1 MGSAQLVTDYEGNEY
16 QRIEYTPYGELWV
29 EKKTEREEGLRYLP
43 YKFTAKEQDEE
54 TGLYYYG
61 ARYLDAKY
69 SRWLSADPAVNDYV
83 SGTSAGE
90 GGIYNTVN
98 FSLYHYAGNNP
109 IAYTDPDGRDVKNN
123 TKKYIVARTED
134 DVTVMIDGD
143 EKKLHNVILKPGDYA
158 EGGFDGAMDSN
169 GDMVKVSANDNEI
182 VNFSVEEDGASIKLN
197 ISDDNSK
204 KLNNKN
210 DIKKKTWNM
219 FVPKV
224 KEKDL
229 SGNYKGQN
237 KKGKTLFSWWKQAT
251 ENASEPGKPEEW
263 EKNYNS
269 EEQKALRQKL
279 KVRTTE
285 D

>member
-1 MGSAQLVTDYEGNEY
+1 VTDYEGNEY

-29 EKKTEREEGLRYLP
+29 EKKTEKEEGLRYLP
-43 YKFTAKEQDEE
+43 YKFTAKEMDEE

-69 SRWLSADPAVNDYV
+69 SRWLSTDPAVSDYV

-204 KLNNKN
+204 KLNRKN
-210 DIKKKTWNM
+210 DIKKKNM
-219 FVPKV
+219 
-224 KEKDL
+224 E
-229 SGNYKGQN
+229 
-237 KKGKTLFSWWKQAT
+237 
-251 ENASEPGKPEEW
+251 
-263 EKNYNS
+263 
-269 EEQKALRQKL
+269 
-279 KVRTTE
+279 
-285 D
+285 